1 MLKYLKLFNE
11 HSDYEAFR
19 ETSDF
24 LKPNVSHCITENH
37 VHYNPM
43 DLRVS
48 GKFTVPSRLFDVS
61 QGDDSGGGDDP
72 QLAMLATRGLNSS
85 SCYGLDSGIKFG
97 GDYEIKYNDNDQT
110 PILDIFNFSE
120 APTTII
126 DSADGEEYRY
136 VTFSFSY
143 IPIDEN
149 GNNISTWTEINPDD
163 GETYYYQASI
173 ENISARISSDGVLE
187 IGNYSLNKNKE
198 WVFAPSNI
206 PIVTVRQN
214 FNLARW
220 NNDLGITEYEK
231 TDVNCVYCD
240 SQNYEP
246 LPTEDYIWNGDFI
259 FSESTDYANLI
270 IPIDKFETAQELKR
284 VFTYVAIDGVEIDLD
299 ELYENGGWHTLE
311 EGEHTIMYKIN
322 RDLMY
327 GGYLTPGLFTA
338 VPIEELSLDRRIKG
352 TWLYYD
358 KNSYTNPYQ
367 TAFDMCALLG
377 TDEATI
383 EKVCTVRPLVWE
395 EDENGQMV
403 PSNTRKVKK
412 LVFECEFEDDD
423 DIIYDSQSGS
433 VCSGTY
439 FAIHDGVVGMHG
451 CVSQSATDPGGGE
464 NVA

>member
-11 HSDYEAFR
+11 HSNYEAFR

-24 LKPNVSHCITENH
+24 LKPNVSYCITENH

-48 GKFTVPSRLFDVS
+48 GKFTVPSRLFDVR
-61 QGDDSGGGDDP
+61 QGDDSGGGDSP
-72 QLAMLATRGLNSS
+72 KIARFATRSLNSS
-85 SCYGLDSGIKFG
+85 SCYGLDSGIRFG
-97 GDYEIKYNDNDQT
+97 GNPEIKYNDNDQT
-110 PILDIFNFSE
+110 PILDIFKFNE
-120 APTTII
+120 QPTII
-126 DSADGEEYRY
+126 DSADGKEYRY
-136 VTFSFSY
+136 VRFSFGY

-149 GNNISTWTEINPDD
+149 GDCFDVGTEINPDD
-163 GETYYYQASI
+163 GETYYYAANINQ
-173 ENISARISSDGVLE
+173 ISARISSDGVLE
-187 IGNYSLNKNKE
+187 TGKYSMNKNDE
-198 WVFAPSNI
+198 WVFNPSNI

-214 FNLARW
+214 FNLIKW
-220 NNDLGITEYEK
+220 NDDLGITEYVK

-246 LPTEDYIWNGDFI
+246 LLTEDYIWHGNFI

-270 IPIDKFETAQELKR
+270 IPMNNFKTAQELKR
-284 VFTYVAIDGVEIDLD
+284 VFTYVAIDGVEINLD
-299 ELYENGGWHTLE
+299 ELYKNGGWHTLE
-311 EGEHTIMYKIN
+311 EGEHTILYRLN

-327 GGYLTPGLFTA
+327 GGYLMPGLFTA

-358 KNSYTNPYQ
+358 ENSYNTYK

-383 EKVCTVRPLVWE
+383 EKVCTLRPLVWE
-395 EDENGQMV
+395 EDENGQKV
-403 PSNTRKVKK
+403 PANTSKVKK
-412 LVFECEFEDDD
+412 IVFECEFEDDD
-423 DIIYDSQSGS
+423 DIIYDSKYGNG
-433 VCSGTY
+433 VCNGTY

-451 CVSQSATDPGGGE
+451 CVYQSDDGPIA
-464 NVA
+464 NMA